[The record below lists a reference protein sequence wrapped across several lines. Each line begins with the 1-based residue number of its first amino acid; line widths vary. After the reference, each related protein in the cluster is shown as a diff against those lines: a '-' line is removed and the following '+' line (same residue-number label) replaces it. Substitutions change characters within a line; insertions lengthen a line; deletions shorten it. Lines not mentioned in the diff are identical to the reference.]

1 MYRFSV
7 LSALMGAG
15 YGVLFT
21 MLDDYR
27 DEYGI
32 GETALGVL
40 IGAGFLAGFGSQVL
54 IAPMA
59 DRGRAKLLVMTGVA
73 LYAVGLLVMAAGT
86 TFEVLLIGRV
96 VMGIGI
102 GTAVPAIRRIVILA
116 DPENLGRNLGR
127 LVSADVA
134 GFALGPAVAA
144 LLVGPFGIP
153 APFLVVVVATIAVS
167 ITLIGFSVDES
178 SQDASVPG
186 LAFDLLRIRPFVGA
200 LVLGAAVF
208 MMIGAFDALW
218 AIVHDDMETSEWIAN
233 IGITLFALPLV
244 LLASTGGKLA
254 QRVGPFPVAT
264 IGLTLGAMFMML
276 YGLVPTGGAIFAVA
290 MVHALSDGLTIA
302 STGVAVA
309 VSAPADRQAGA
320 QGLLGGFQTL
330 TAGVTAIAIGAIY
343 ESLGRTWAYTAS
355 AIGMIVLVII
365 GVALSHPA
373 WRTAPSQPIEPDRAD
388 ETTSH

>member
-1 MYRFSV
+1 MYRFMA

-27 DEYGI
+27 AEYGI

-40 IGAGFLAGFGSQVL
+40 IGAGFLAGFLSQVL

-59 DRGRAKLLVMTGVA
+59 DRGRAKMLVLVGVA
-73 LYAVGLLVMAAGT
+73 LNVFGLVVMAAGT
-86 TFEVLLIGRV
+86 TFSILLAGRV

-102 GTAVPAIRRIVILA
+102 GTALPAIRRIVILA
-116 DPENLGRNLGR
+116 DPENLGENLGR

-134 GFALGPAVAA
+134 GFAMGPVLAA
-144 LLVGPFGIP
+144 LLVGLFGIP
-153 APFLVVVVATIAVS
+153 APFLVVAVLTVAFSASVLS
-167 ITLIGFSVDES
+167 VSVDES
-178 SQDASVPG
+178 APGSSPPG

-200 LVLGAAVF
+200 LVLGSAVF
-208 MMIGAFDALW
+208 LMIGSFDVLW
-218 AIVHDDMETSEWIAN
+218 AVVHDDMETAEWIAN

-264 IGLTLGAMFMML
+264 IGLSLGAFFMLL
-276 YGLVPTGGAIFAVA
+276 YGLMPTGGAIFAVA
-290 MVHALSDGLTIA
+290 MVHAVSDGITIA

-309 VSAPADRQAGA
+309 ITVPADRQAGA

-330 TAGVTAIAIGAIY
+330 TAGITAVAIGAIY
-343 ESLGRTWAYTAS
+343 ESLGRTWAYGTTAI
-355 AIGMIVLVII
+355 AMAVLVIV
-365 GVALSHPA
+365 GAALSHSA
-373 WRTAPSQPIEPDRAD
+373 WRSASPVSVAMDPAGVDRS
-388 ETTSH
+388 T

>member
-1 MYRFSV
+1 MYRFMA

-27 DEYGI
+27 AEYGI

-40 IGAGFLAGFGSQVL
+40 IGAGFLAGFLSQVL

-59 DRGRAKLLVMTGVA
+59 DRGRAKMLVLVGVA
-73 LYAVGLLVMAAGT
+73 LNVFGLLVMAAGT
-86 TFEVLLIGRV
+86 TFSILLAGRV

-102 GTAVPAIRRIVILA
+102 GTALPAIRRIVILA
-116 DPENLGRNLGR
+116 DPENLGENLGR

-134 GFALGPAVAA
+134 GFAMGPVLAA
-144 LLVGPFGIP
+144 LLVGLFGIP
-153 APFLVVVVATIAVS
+153 APFLVVAVLTVAFSASVLS
-167 ITLIGFSVDES
+167 VSVDES
-178 SQDASVPG
+178 APGSSPPG

-200 LVLGAAVF
+200 LVLGSAVF
-208 MMIGAFDALW
+208 LMIGSFDVLW
-218 AIVHDDMETSEWIAN
+218 AVVHDDMETAEWIAN

-264 IGLTLGAMFMML
+264 IGLSLGAFFMLL
-276 YGLVPTGGAIFAVA
+276 YGLMPTGGAIFAVA
-290 MVHALSDGLTIA
+290 MVHAVSDGITIA

-309 VSAPADRQAGA
+309 ITVPADRQAGA

-330 TAGVTAIAIGAIY
+330 TAGITAVAIGAIS
-343 ESLGRTWAYTAS
+343 ESLGRTWAYGTTAI
-355 AIGMIVLVII
+355 AMAVLVIV
-365 GVALSHPA
+365 GAALSHSA
-373 WRTAPSQPIEPDRAD
+373 WRSASPVSVAMDPAGVDRS
-388 ETTSH
+388 T

>member
-1 MYRFSV
+1 MYRFMA

-27 DEYGI
+27 AEYGI

-40 IGAGFLAGFGSQVL
+40 IGAGFLAGFLSQVL

-59 DRGRAKLLVMTGVA
+59 DRGRAKMLVLVGVA
-73 LYAVGLLVMAAGT
+73 LNVFGLLVMAAGT
-86 TFEVLLIGRV
+86 TFSILLAGRV

-102 GTAVPAIRRIVILA
+102 GTALPAIRRIVILA
-116 DPENLGRNLGR
+116 DPENLGENLGR

-134 GFALGPAVAA
+134 GFAMGPVLAA
-144 LLVGPFGIP
+144 LLVGLFGIP
-153 APFLVVVVATIAVS
+153 APFLVVAVLTVTFS
-167 ITLIGFSVDES
+167 ASVLGVSVDES
-178 SQDASVPG
+178 APGSSPPG

-200 LVLGAAVF
+200 LVLGSAVF
-208 MMIGAFDALW
+208 LMIGSFDVLW
-218 AIVHDDMETSEWIAN
+218 AVVHDDMETAEWIAN

-264 IGLTLGAMFMML
+264 IGLSLGAFFMLL
-276 YGLVPTGGAIFAVA
+276 YGLMPTGGAIFAVA
-290 MVHALSDGLTIA
+290 MVHAVSDGITIA

-309 VSAPADRQAGA
+309 ITVPADRQAGA

-330 TAGVTAIAIGAIY
+330 TAGITGVWHDCDRDGGA
-343 ESLGRTWAYTAS
+343 G
-355 AIGMIVLVII
+355 
-365 GVALSHPA
+365 
-373 WRTAPSQPIEPDRAD
+373 DR
-388 ETTSH
+388 